1 MQYNMQLIKGTIQY
15 FLARLIKKI
24 FFLLFSLF
32 LIYIFR
38 KKFTR
43 LKKKHV
49 PSLLQYQYYQRK

>member
-43 LKKKHV
+43 LKKKTCAEFV
-49 PSLLQYQYYQRK
+49 TISVLSA